1 MDLYKDTLELRKLS
15 GVRPRVRPRVE
26 QVMLACAHLL
36 ATLTEDP
43 STGHGCFLLDK
54 DNYIISGGFN
64 GCLPGITPPD
74 PTVLGRRPQKYPWIR
89 HAERN
94 GISKVD
100 VRSRM
105 KGGTLII
112 TGQPCPECAYEAI
125 DAGFARI
132 IYGNTFSNMLCGSP
146 DMGYR
151 WEVCKYLATQ
161 KGVVM
166 KHYDGNGFSIQAS
179 FETDSGTPR
188 EIHERYETPAP
199 HEPGKVQGGTQEA
212 PSSVGTEDEPE
223 PDRVQTIFETASQ
236 EFPSQIDP
244 SQSTT

>member
-1 MDLYKDTLELRKLS
+1 MQAKDTPS
-15 GVRPRVRPRVE
+15 TPRVRPRVE

-36 ATLTEDP
+36 ALLTEDP

-64 GCLPGITPPD
+64 GCLPGIKPPD
-74 PTVLGRRPQKYPWIR
+74 PTVLTRRPEKYAWMR

-105 KGGTLII
+105 KGGTIII

-132 IYGNTFSNMLCGSP
+132 IYGQTSSAMLKGDP
-146 DMGYR
+146 DMEYR
-151 WEVCKYLATQ
+151 WNVCKYLAEQ
-161 KGVVM
+161 KGVTM
-166 KHYDGNGFSIQAS
+166 KPYDGNFFQVIARFQ
-179 FETDSGTPR
+179 TDSGK
-188 EIHERYETPAP
+188 ERTINKCYAAAAP
-199 HEPGKVQGGTQEA
+199 HESGEVPGSLEETTSQASSEKDGTVGEDGITSA
-212 PSSVGTEDEPE
+212 GTGTEKGT
-223 PDRVQTIFETASQ
+223 VASADQ
-236 EFPSQIDP
+236 LS
-244 SQSTT
+244 S